1 MLQFFCSCY
10 WTCYWGFLR
19 IDAGLVA
26 INNAA
31 IFLAAFSVVV
41 GRVSAQILPAGHNNI
56 KLFIW
61 VS

>member
-41 GRVSAQILPAGHNNI
+41 DRVSAQILPASHNNN
-56 KLFIW
+56 
-61 VS
+61 